1 VLKQRLTLL
10 DAETTPSQSN
20 NRDTIHQ
27 LHAVAEFH
35 CLGRLPDVLQMFRTS
50 ELTFDTSLTRD
61 GVLFAAFLTAEGNGT
76 EQDLALC
83 INALRQYRWA
93 YSKSEE
99 REATLQAM
107 WQNQRSESGH
117 QAASGI
123 NSSTHAKPS
132 HITTHQDTI
141 HGSSKISHNNTQLIT
156 HPHKAHS
163 RSHEKLEHSRS
174 VSPVSPISVTMN
186 TYTSDADDASGHH
199 AERHHHQKQQL
210 AEPRSS
216 SVHDTT
222 HSDSSSSYRT
232 QTSHERSAPPRKQT
246 LSPLERSV
254 HTLTRSGPPSFQKL
268 LN

>member
-10 DAETTPSQSN
+10 ETGTTPSQPN
-20 NRDTIHQ
+20 NRDTIHR
-27 LHAVAEFH
+27 LHADAEFH

-61 GVLFAAFLTAEGNGT
+61 GVLFSAFLIAEGNGT
-76 EQDLALC
+76 EQDFALC
-83 INALRQYRWA
+83 IDALRQYRWA

-123 NSSTHAKPS
+123 NSSTHAKPG
-132 HITTHQDTI
+132 HITIHQDTT
-141 HGSSKISHNNTQLIT
+141 HGSSNISHNNTQSIT
-156 HPHKAHS
+156 HLHKAHN

-174 VSPVSPISVTMN
+174 VSPVSSISVTMN
-186 TYTSDADDASGHH
+186 SYNSDADVASGHL
-199 AERHHHQKQQL
+199 AERHQQQRL
-210 AEPRSS
+210 TEPRSS

-222 HSDSSSSYRT
+222 HSDTSSSYRT

-246 LSPLERSV
+246 LSPMERSA
-254 HTLTRSGPPSFQKL
+254 HTPTRPGPPSFQKL